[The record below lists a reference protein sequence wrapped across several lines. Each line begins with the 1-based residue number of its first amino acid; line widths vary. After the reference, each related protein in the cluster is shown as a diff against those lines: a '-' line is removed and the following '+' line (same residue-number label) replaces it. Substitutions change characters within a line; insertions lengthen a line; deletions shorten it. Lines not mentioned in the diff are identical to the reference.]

1 MNSMLIVKRWYGLL
15 MVLVLLSSVTTVRSQ
30 SIKSV
35 DSLANATSWI
45 DKASV
50 KELKAI
56 IEGYEIKV
64 KHRRSIA
71 QRDSL
76 KYELEI
82 SDSIKNALSS
92 RQREIQK
99 VLSTIFDRG
108 DKPELEQKY
117 LKCDTITLLRNQG
130 LYGDSIVEC
139 MQEAMFAYHRA
150 EGALLVRYDIEN
162 VQKARRT
169 LELAKSF
176 FPIEY
181 TELDRR
187 IEQYGALTDSLRHAL
202 IIADTLDKLNS
213 TEELSSSST
222 ERYTRRFFDKLAENV
237 NPLLLSTSE
246 YPYLYGILTKAMAII
261 MDDPRKSIAELID
274 EL

>member
-1 MNSMLIVKRWYGLL
+1 MNGMIIIRRWYGLL
-15 MVLVLLSSVTTVRSQ
+15 MVLVLLLSVTRVNSQ

-45 DKASV
+45 DKSSV

-92 RQREIQK
+92 RQKEIQK

-150 EGALLVRYDIEN
+150 EGALLVGYDIEN

-176 FPIEY
+176 FPREY

-187 IEQYGALTDSLRHAL
+187 LEQYGALTDSLRNAL
-202 IIADTLDKLNS
+202 IKADTLDRLNPV
-213 TEELSSSST
+213 EELSSSST
-222 ERYTRRFFDKLAENV
+222 ERYTRRFFEKLAESL
-237 NPLLLSTSE
+237 NPILLTSTE
-246 YPYLYGILTKAMAII
+246 YPYLYGILTKAMATIWE
-261 MDDPRKSIAELID
+261 DPRKEIKELID
-274 EL
+274 KL

>member
-99 VLSTIFDRG
+99 ILSTIFDRG

-187 IEQYGALTDSLRHAL
+187 LEKYGALTDSLRHAL